1 MGTTVKDDRPI
12 YVMHD
17 DNDLVQLAGYHAY
30 REFRELDEIEVN
42 GKRFRIE
49 EIKNEPS
56 TGLDA
61 LVVKNV
67 TPLTENGAKNKDGE
81 LIVVFVGSDQ
91 IKGDWIETNANLIGE
106 AEPAQLVA
114 AKKYFKKM
122 EDDHGTVS
130 SVTGN
135 SLGGALANTVDMK
148 NHLVNSVTLIDAMLT
163 GDVFNIGQ
171 EYANITN
178 YQTKYDVL
186 TNAKESS

>member
-1 MGTTVKDDRPI
+1 MKATIKENQSMN
-12 YVMHD
+12 VMHD
-17 DNDLVQLAGYHAY
+17 DKDLVQLAGYHAY

-81 LIVVFVGSDQ
+81 IIVVFVGSDQ
-91 IKGDWIETNANLIGE
+91 IKGDWIDTNINLIGE

-114 AKKYFKKM
+114 VKEYF
-122 EDDHGTVS
+122 EDVEERIGTVS

-135 SLGGALANTVDMK
+135 SLGGALANTVAIK
-148 NHLVNSVTLIDAMLT
+148 YPHVNSVTLNPAMLPGEVT
-163 GDVFNIGQ
+163 EFTWGYLIATVF
-171 EYANITN
+171 
-178 YQTKYDVL
+178 
-186 TNAKESS
+186 AKAPPSEFPVTIK

>member
-1 MGTTVKDDRPI
+1 MSKTRIHPSVKHDDR
-12 YVMHD
+12 
-17 DNDLVQLAGYHAY
+17 DLVQLAGYHAY
-30 REFRELDEIEVN
+30 QKYEFEDEIHIN
-42 GKRFRIE
+42 GKVFMVE
-49 EIKNEPS
+49 DTENDME

-61 LVVKNV
+61 LTVKNV
-67 TPLTENGAKNKDGE
+67 TVFNEDEELSDNRNLDGE

-135 SLGGALANTVDMK
+135 SLGGALANTVAIDYP
-148 NHLVNSVTLIDAMLT
+148 HVNLVTLNPAMLP
-163 GDVFNIGQ
+163 GDVI
-171 EYANITN
+171 
-178 YQTKYDVL
+178 
-186 TNAKESS
+186 